1 VIKLLGHRA
10 VEQRFSETMQKG
22 GLHHAWLLHG
32 MKGIGKSILAEKLAA
47 RLICESHTA
56 CGECHACCMLAAGSH
71 PDVFHLGLIEGKRD
85 LNIEQVREVLDFLSL
100 SGAESQR
107 RVVILDDAER
117 MNGQAANALLKGLEE
132 PSPGSLLLIVCADI
146 MKLPATVRSR
156 CLLQHCA
163 PLPEAEVRTV
173 LQRLPIP
180 DQHLDMAI
188 ELAAGCPG
196 MVECMQDKSVSDSL
210 AAWRDLVG
218 DMAEADM
225 GKIDGWLQKHVKLIP
240 HNLITY
246 VLLRA
251 VFPALA
257 QPCSEASFE
266 AREKLYAA
274 VSSCARWPLEVVRQ
288 SLRPAP
294 SLLAYVLQLRGAL
307 RTLT

>member
-1 VIKLLGHRA
+1 
-10 VEQRFSETMQKG
+10 MQKG
-22 GLHHAWLLHG
+22 SLHHAWLLHG
-32 MKGIGKSILAEKLAA
+32 MKGIGKSMLAEELAA

-56 CGECHACCMLAAGSH
+56 CGECHGCRMLAAGSH
-71 PDVFHLGLIEGKRD
+71 PDVFRLGLNEGKRD
-85 LNIEQVREVLDFLSL
+85 LNIEQVREVLDFLAL

-163 PLPEAEVRTV
+163 PLPEADVRTV
-173 LQRLPIP
+173 LKRLSVP
-180 DQHLDMAI
+180 DQHLSLAT
-188 ELAAGCPG
+188 ELADGCPG
-196 MVECMQDKSVSDSL
+196 AVECMQDEKLSDSL
-210 AAWRDLVG
+210 AAWQSLVSN
-218 DMAEADM
+218 MADADM
-225 GKIDGWLQKHVKLIP
+225 GRIDSWLQKHVKLIP
-240 HNLITY
+240 HNLITQ

-257 QPCSEASFE
+257 HPCSQESFE
-266 AREKLYAA
+266 LREKLYSA
-274 VSSCARWPLEVVRQ
+274 VSACARWPNEVVRQ

-294 SLLAYVLQLRGAL
+294 SLLAYLLQLRSTL
-307 RTLT
+307 RAIT